1 VRSYTYVDDLVDG
14 IVRIM
19 YSDLEGPVNIANP
32 EYVTVDE
39 LVHTVAKVANKRVEI
54 RHIDGAVGVQSR
66 NFANTRIESLGWR
79 ANYPLREG
87 IALTY
92 PWIEAQ
98 VGRSTR
104 ELTDVRA

>member
-1 VRSYTYVDDLVDG
+1 
-14 IVRIM
+14 M
-19 YSDLEGPVNIANP
+19 YSDLEGPANIGNP

-39 LVHTVAKVANKRVEI
+39 LVHTVAQVANKRIQI
-54 RHIDGAVGVQSR
+54 RHVDGPVGVQSR

-79 ANYPLREG
+79 GHFPLREG

-98 VGRSTR
+98 VNRSAR
-104 ELTDVRA
+104 ELTDVRS